1 MRRWPRWFSRR
12 FLRLA
17 LVLVVAVVIAACTTR
32 IETIREI
39 EVTRIVEVGAAA
51 TPLPPAEPRLLTVL
65 VGAGADTVAV
75 NAFLPSSVTIR
86 AGDTIMWELNHLE
99 EFHTTVFLSGAKT
112 PPVFV
117 PVPGGGP
124 RELQVN
130 QKLAFPPVVLPSR
143 RKFTTAP
150 AFTPRASCTISRP
163 GLREYPPTM
172 TSGSPSASPVRTNIF
187 ACFILR

>member
-1 MRRWPRWFSRR
+1 MRRWPRRFSRQ
-12 FLRLA
+12 FLRVA
-17 LVLVVAVVIAACTTR
+17 LVLLVAVVIAACTTR

-39 EVTRIVEVGAAA
+39 EVTRVVTVGAAA

-86 AGDTIMWELNHLE
+86 AGDTIMWELNHPE

-130 QKLAFPPVVLPSR
+130 QKLAFPTSGPT
-143 RKFTTAP
+143 KP
-150 AFTPRASCTISRP
+150 AEVYDGTGFLHLGHHVQFPGRAS
-163 GLREYPPTM
+163 
-172 TSGSPSASPVRTNIF
+172 GSTPQ
-187 ACFILR
+187 L

>member
-1 MRRWPRWFSRR
+1 MRRWPRWFSSQ

-39 EVTRIVEVGAAA
+39 EVTRVVEVGAAA

-86 AGDTIMWELNHLE
+86 AGDTIMWELNQPE

-117 PVPGGGP
+117 PVPGGATRTAGQP
-124 RELQVN
+124 DISLSHQWSYQAGGSLRRHRLLHLGHHVQ
-130 QKLAFPPVVLPSR
+130 FPG
-143 RKFTTAP
+143 
-150 AFTPRASCTISRP
+150 RAS
-163 GLREYPPTM
+163 
-172 TSGSPSASPVRTNIF
+172 GST
-187 ACFILR
+187 LQL